1 MGHFAASGVSVPVS
15 EPGLLSPTGADFD
28 PSAAAAAV
36 MGQTGATPATGTCS
50 LLLTYRV
57 GQFIHVGTERNSSRS
72 RTRSISMK
80 LELEWIGSLVCLT
93 LGVTQDYFL
102 PDF

>member
-36 MGQTGATPATGTCS
+36 ILQVP
-50 LLLTYRV
+50 L
-57 GQFIHVGTERNSSRS
+57 QFFKSAVPR
-72 RTRSISMK
+72 
-80 LELEWIGSLVCLT
+80 WAYDV
-93 LGVTQDYFL
+93 
-102 PDF
+102 

>member
-1 MGHFAASGVSVPVS
+1 MWWWGRGGGV
-15 EPGLLSPTGADFD
+15 GGGGGA
-28 PSAAAAAV
+28 
-36 MGQTGATPATGTCS
+36 ATGTSS
-50 LLLTYRV
+50 LLLTYRF

-93 LGVTQDYFL
+93 FGVTQDYFL